1 MHNRSLSRELSLISL
16 GLIKDKG
23 DFKLNKFQIEE
34 IFESALDSLIN
45 HCREEL
51 DNCESELEN
60 ASQKILDSEL
70 QEGVD
75 SSYSNVRDEL
85 KKSLTKIETVMNTLS
100 VTLDFPKLIVS
111 SGQIDIREDVKQRIS
126 NIINNLKTIDSDID
140 QVMDGWRLKRLPRID
155 RDIFPAS
162 AKIPEF
168 ELPKPKNNYE
178 KADLAFAL
186 KNLLSE
192 MDRLQSHKITFENI
206 TVESKMKQ
214 ILNSLI
220 DRDFISLPEIVQKG
234 ESKLAVS
241 VILVAGLELNK
252 KGYIEIVQAEQFSE
266 VYFKSSEEAVH

>member
-23 DFKLNKFQIEE
+23 DFKLNKVQIEE

-75 SSYSNVRDEL
+75 SSYSSVRDEL

-111 SGQIDIREDVKQRIS
+111 SGQIDIREDVNQRIC
-126 NIINNLKTIDSDID
+126 NIINNLKSIDSDID

-155 RDIFPAS
+155 RDILRLAYVDINFLNTPVAVAGDEAVNLANKYS
-162 AKIPEF
+162 
-168 ELPKPKNNYE
+168 
-178 KADLAFAL
+178 DLQGRKFINGVL
-186 KNLLSE
+186 R
-192 MDRLQSHKITFENI
+192 RLQTI
-206 TVESKMKQ
+206 
-214 ILNSLI
+214 
-220 DRDFISLPEIVQKG
+220 
-234 ESKLAVS
+234 
-241 VILVAGLELNK
+241 
-252 KGYIEIVQAEQFSE
+252 
-266 VYFKSSEEAVH
+266 